1 MQVKKHTF
9 CNEKPIKPMQRQS
22 TCCNLA
28 DVCCT
33 KYSPAFKQ
41 LSNQTGKS
49 FLKRIADFFKL
60 IITKKTELSQK
71 KETQELIHTHKIKSE
86 TFLFDPKARL
96 IGKGISPEISEKLI
110 TEANGNPDHL
120 LKLTKMY
127 EAGFEPEE
135 ITGVFLCCKTA
146 CNKLSVPIY
155 RKVMELNKNKVKT
168 KHIPSIIYHFKLG
181 PSKFD
186 DAGYEKFN
194 KLRQGA
200 QSQKS
205 NINEAFCNQ
214 DEAQIAD
221 YFFSKVPE
229 ITKATELIGEE
240 TFLYFCRQKPEVLEQ
255 TVECC
260 VKLKTELPP
269 SIYTQLKTKL
279 NSITNE
285 RDYQNGEFSLTKNA
299 VSKTIEHQNKIV
311 LLQRIQTLNG
321 EKNSYNKKNIE
332 KKILNK
338 INNLPYN

>member
-1 MQVKKHTF
+1 MQVKKHAF
-9 CNEKPIKPMQRQS
+9 YNEKPIKPMQRQS
-22 TCCNLA
+22 ACCNLA
-28 DVCCT
+28 DGCCT
-33 KYSPAFKQ
+33 KDSPAFKSL
-41 LSNQTGKS
+41 LSPTGKS

-60 IITKKTELSQK
+60 IITKKPKLSQK
-71 KETQELIHTHKIKSE
+71 KETQELIHPSKIKSKA
-86 TFLFDPKARL
+86 FLFDPKERL
-96 IGKGISPEISEKLI
+96 NGKGISLKISEKLI
-110 TEANGNPDHL
+110 AEANGNPDHL

-127 EAGFEPEE
+127 EAGFAPEE
-135 ITGVFLCCKTA
+135 ITEVFQCCKTA

-200 QSQKS
+200 QNQKS

-338 INNLPYN
+338 INNLPHN

>member
-22 TCCNLA
+22 DCRNST
-28 DVCCT
+28 DYFCT

-41 LSNQTGKS
+41 LSNLTGKS

-71 KETQELIHTHKIKSE
+71 KEAQELIHTPKIKSE

-110 TEANGNPDHL
+110 AEAKGNPDHL

-127 EAGFEPEE
+127 EAGFAPEE
-135 ITGVFLCCKTA
+135 ITEVFQCCKTA

-168 KHIPSIIYHFKLG
+168 KHIPSIINHFKLG

-214 DEAQIAD
+214 DEVQIAD
-221 YFFSKVPE
+221 YFFSKIPE

-240 TFLYFCRQKPEVLEQ
+240 TFLYFCRQKPEILEQ

-279 NSITNE
+279 NSLMNE

-311 LLQRIQTLNG
+311 FLQKVKTLNG

-332 KKILNK
+332 KKILNE
-338 INNLPYN
+338 INNLPYD